1 MKSHPT
7 VTPSGGKLRFRTRA
21 AFVSAFF
28 ALTAA
33 AGAFERVNLTS
44 AGGEATDGVAWT
56 PSASADGRYVVF
68 ATNAALIPTD
78 TNHDFDIYLRD
89 RVAGTTTCLSVNT
102 FGAPAGESYNP
113 VISADG
119 RFVAFES
126 FADSLVTFDTNGSN
140 DVFVRDLVNGTMA
153 RVSVSSLGVQAE
165 NGSDSSFPSISGDG
179 RFVVFQSS
187 AANLVEDDTNGE
199 TDIFVH
205 DLPAGTTTRINVGP
219 APGFA
224 EANGMSSMP
233 HLSGDGSTVVFRSF
247 ATTLTASPTNGN
259 AHIFACDLA
268 TGAITLVSKNGAG
281 EESDFDSG
289 SSMTSSDGRY
299 VVFESMAGNLAPGD
313 DANNDPD
320 IFLHDRQTG
329 ATTRVSHVTGG
340 AKQNGISASP
350 SISADG
356 SLIAF
361 TSNAANLAPEASGDI
376 FNLYVHRI
384 ATGETALISKGYNGA
399 EGDDST
405 YEKAVFVE
413 NGNAIVFESS
423 ASNLVPNDTNLTHDI
438 FYLSLS
444 GYSQPDTIL
453 SKSASIGAGVGGDV
467 YNTNAAGQSLKLL
480 SKRAKAVNATLFV
493 QNDGTG
499 SDAFRVRGQIGNAF
513 IPLSYFAGSK
523 NVTGAVKSGNYNTGS
538 LAVGASRMLKIA
550 ATPVRSK
557 VAKVRKKK
565 TVWLRKSCSAVI
577 TSTSVTDPTK
587 RDAVRLQVE
596 HR

>member
-1 MKSHPT
+1 MKSPAS
-7 VTPSGGKLRFRTRA
+7 VTSSGGTFRFRARA
-21 AFVSAFF
+21 VIVSAFF
-28 ALTAA
+28 ALTAG

-44 AGGEATDGVAWT
+44 AGGEATGGVTWT

-68 ATNAALIPTD
+68 TSNVALIPTD
-78 TNHDFDIYLRD
+78 TNSDFDIYLRD
-89 RVAGTTTCLSVNT
+89 RVAGTTTCVSVST
-102 FGAPAGESYNP
+102 FGAPAGDSYNP

-187 AANLVEDDTNGE
+187 AANLVEDDTNGQ

-219 APGFA
+219 APGLA

-233 HLSGDGSTVVFRSF
+233 HISDDGSTVAFRSF

-268 TGAITLVSKNGAG
+268 TGAITLVSKNSAG
-281 EESDFDSG
+281 DESDFDSG
-289 SSMTSSDGRY
+289 SPMTSTDGRY
-299 VVFESMAGNLAPGD
+299 VVFESMAGNLAAGD

-329 ATTRVSHVTGG
+329 ATTRVSRNSAGV
-340 AKQNGISASP
+340 KQDNFSASP
-350 SISADG
+350 SISDDG

-361 TSNAANLAPEASGDI
+361 SSNASNLAPEASGDI
-376 FNLYVHRI
+376 FNLYLHRVT
-384 ATGETALISKGYNGA
+384 TGETALISKGYDGA
-399 EGDDST
+399 EGDDAS
-405 YEKAVFVE
+405 YDRAVFVE
-413 NGNAIVFESS
+413 DGTAIVFESS
-423 ASNLVPNDTNLTHDI
+423 ASNLVLNDTNMTHDI
-438 FYLSLS
+438 FYLSLNRNL
-444 GYSQPDTIL
+444 QPDNLL

-467 YNTNAAGQSLKLL
+467 YNTTAAGQSLGLL
-480 SKRAKAVNATLFV
+480 TKKAKAVNAYLFV
-493 QNDGTG
+493 QNDGTAA
-499 SDAFRVRGQIGNAF
+499 DAFRVRGQIGNAF
-513 IPLSYFAGSK
+513 IPLSYYAGSK
-523 NVTGAVKSGNYNTGS
+523 NVTGAVKSGNYNTGT
-538 LAVGASRMLKIA
+538 LAAGANRMLKVEA
-550 ATPVRSK
+550 APVRSK
-557 VAKVRKKK
+557 VAKVRNGK
-565 TVWLRKSCSAVI
+565 TFWLRKSCSAVI
-577 TSTSVTDPTK
+577 MSTSVSDPAKT
-587 RDAVRLQVE
+587 DAVRLQVE

>member
-1 MKSHPT
+1 MKSRHHLLQFN
-7 VTPSGGKLRFRTRA
+7 GRFRS
-21 AFVSAFF
+21 SARL
-28 ALTAA
+28 ALALFLLPVA

-44 AGGEATDGVAWT
+44 AGGEAADGVTWT

-68 ATNAALIPTD
+68 ASNATMIPTD
-78 TNHDFDIYLRD
+78 TNFDFDIFLRD
-89 RVAGTTTCLSVNT
+89 RVAGTTTCISVNT
-102 FGAPAGESYNP
+102 AGVPAGKSYNP

-126 FADSLVTFDTNGSN
+126 FADSLVTFDTNASN

-219 APGFA
+219 APGLA
-224 EANGMSSMP
+224 EADGMSSMP

-268 TGAITLVSKNGAG
+268 TGAITLVSKNSEGD
-281 EESDFDSG
+281 ESDFDSG
-289 SSMTSSDGRY
+289 SPMTSYDGRY

-313 DANNDPD
+313 DANDDPD

-329 ATTRVSHVTGG
+329 VTSRVSRNSAGV
-340 AKQNGISASP
+340 KQDGMSASP

-356 SLIAF
+356 TLVAF
-361 TSNAANLAPEASGDI
+361 TSNAGNLAPEASGDS

-384 ATGETALISKGYNGA
+384 ATGETILISKGYDGA

-405 YEKAVFVE
+405 WEKAVFVE
-413 NGNAIVFESS
+413 NGTAIVFESS
-423 ASNLVPNDTNLTHDI
+423 ASNLVRNDTNMTHDV
-438 FYLSLS
+438 FYRSLMAV
-444 GYSQPDTIL
+444 SQPDNLL

-467 YNTNAAGQSLKLL
+467 YNTTAAGQSLGLL
-480 SKRAKAVNATLFV
+480 TRKAKAVNAYLFV
-493 QNDGTG
+493 QNDGTVA
-499 SDAFRVRGQIGNAF
+499 DAFRVRGQIGNAF
-513 IPLSYFAGSK
+513 IPLSYYAGSK
-523 NVTGAVKSGNYNTGS
+523 NVTGAVKSGSYQTGT
-538 LAVGASRMLKIA
+538 LAAGANRMLKVEA
-550 ATPVRSK
+550 APVRSK
-557 VAKVRKKK
+557 VAKVRNGR

-577 TSTSVTDPTK
+577 TSTSVTDPAKT
-587 RDAVRLQVE
+587 DAVRLQVE

>member
-1 MKSHPT
+1 MKSHPP
-7 VTPSGGKLRFRTRA
+7 VTPSCGKRRFRTRSV
-21 AFVSAFF
+21 FVSAFF
-28 ALTAA
+28 ALTAT
-33 AGAFERVNLTS
+33 AGAFERLNLTS

-68 ATNAALIPTD
+68 ATNATLIPTD
-78 TNHDFDIYLRD
+78 MNSDFDIYLRD

-102 FGAPAGESYNP
+102 FGAPAGQSYNP

-140 DVFVRDLVNGTMA
+140 DVFVRDIVNGTMA

-179 RFVVFQSS
+179 RLVVFQSS
-187 AANLVEDDTNGE
+187 AANLVEDDTNGQ

-205 DLPAGTTTRINVGP
+205 DLPAGTTTRINIGS

-224 EANGMSSMP
+224 EANGMSSTP
-233 HLSGDGSTVVFRSF
+233 ILPGDGSTVVFRSF

-268 TGAITLVSKNGAG
+268 TGAITLVSKNSEGD
-281 EESDFDSG
+281 ESDFDSG
-289 SSMTSSDGRY
+289 SPMTSSDGRY
-299 VVFESMAGNLAPGD
+299 VVFVSMAGNLAPGD
-313 DANNDPD
+313 DLTNTAD

-329 ATTRVSHVTGG
+329 ATSRVSRNSAGV
-340 AKQNGISASP
+340 KQDGMSASP

-361 TSNAANLAPEASGDI
+361 TSNAGNLAPEATGNFS
-376 FNLYVHRI
+376 NLYVHRI

-423 ASNLVPNDTNLTHDI
+423 ASNLVPNDTNMTHDI

-444 GYSQPDTIL
+444 GYSRPDTIL
-453 SKSASIGAGVGGDV
+453 SKSTAIGVGVGGDV
-467 YNTNAAGQSLKLL
+467 YNSTAAGQSLGLL

-493 QNDGTG
+493 QNDGTQG
-499 SDAFRVRGQIGNAF
+499 DAFRVRGQIGNAF

-523 NVTGAVKSGNYNTGS
+523 NVTSAVKSGNYNTGT
-538 LAVGASRMLKIA
+538 LAVGASRMLKIS

-557 VAKVRKKK
+557 VAKVRNGK
-565 TVWLRKSCSAVI
+565 TVWLRKSCSAMI
-577 TSTSVTDPTK
+577 TSTSVSDATK
-587 RDAVRLQVE
+587 SDAVRLEVE

>member
-1 MKSHPT
+1 MR
-7 VTPSGGKLRFRTRA
+7 RFLGRA
-21 AFVSAFF
+21 SFVSALF
-28 ALTAA
+28 ALTAT

-44 AGGEATDGVAWT
+44 AGGEATGGVTWT

-68 ATNAALIPTD
+68 TSNAPLIPTD
-78 TNHDFDIYLRD
+78 TNSDFDIYLRD
-89 RVAGTTTCLSVNT
+89 RVAGTTTCVSVST
-102 FGAPAGESYNP
+102 LGAPVGQSYNP
-113 VISADG
+113 VISANG
-119 RFVAFES
+119 RYVAFES
-126 FADSLVTFDTNGSN
+126 FASELVTGDTNASN
-140 DVFVRDLVNGTMA
+140 DVFVRDLVNGTTV
-153 RVSVSSLGVQAE
+153 RVSVSSTADQAE
-165 NGSDSSFPSISGDG
+165 IMSDSSYPSISDDG
-179 RFVVFQSS
+179 RLVAFVSS
-187 AANLVEDDTNGE
+187 AANLVAGDTNGE
-199 TDIFVH
+199 PDLFVH
-205 DLPAGTTTRINVGP
+205 DLQSGTTTRINMGP

-268 TGAITLVSKNGAG
+268 TGAITLVSKNSEGD
-281 EESDFDSG
+281 ESDFDSG

-299 VVFESMAGNLAPGD
+299 VVFDSMAGNLAPGD
-313 DANNDPD
+313 DATNDVD
-320 IFLHDRQTG
+320 IFLHDRETG
-329 ATTRVSHVTGG
+329 ATSRVSRNSAGV
-340 AKQNGISASP
+340 KQDGMSASP

-361 TSNAANLAPEASGDI
+361 TSNAGNLAPEASGSF

-384 ATGETALISKGYNGA
+384 ATGETALISKGYDGA

-423 ASNLVPNDTNLTHDI
+423 ASNLVLNDTNMTHDI
-438 FYLSLS
+438 FYLSLNRNL
-444 GYSQPDTIL
+444 QPDNLL

-467 YNTNAAGQSLKLL
+467 YNTTAAGQALKLL
-480 SKRAKAVNATLFV
+480 SKKAKAVNAYLFV
-493 QNDGTG
+493 QNDGTQR
-499 SDAFRVRGQIGNAF
+499 DAFRVRGQVGNAF

-523 NVTGAVKSGNYNTGS
+523 NVTGAVKSGSYNTGS
-538 LAVGASRMLKIA
+538 LAVGANRMLKIA

-557 VAKVRKKK
+557 VAKVRNGK
-565 TVWLRKSCSAVI
+565 TVWLRKTCSAVI
-577 TSTSVTDPTK
+577 TSTSMTDPTK
-587 RDAVRLQVE
+587 SDAVRLQVE

>member
-1 MKSHPT
+1 MKSHTP

-21 AFVSAFF
+21 VFVSAFF

-44 AGGEATDGVAWT
+44 AGGEVTDGVAWT
-56 PSASADGRYVVF
+56 PSDSADGRYVVF
-68 ATNAALIPTD
+68 SSNATLILSD
-78 TNHDFDIYLRD
+78 TNSDFDIYLRD
-89 RVAGTTTCLSVNT
+89 RVAGTTTCVSVST
-102 FGAPAGESYNP
+102 FGAPAGGSYNP

-119 RFVAFES
+119 RYVAFES
-126 FADSLVTFDTNGSN
+126 FANSLVTFDTNVSN
-140 DVFVRDLVNGTMA
+140 DVFVRDLVNGTTA

-179 RFVVFQSS
+179 RLVVFQSS
-187 AANLVEDDTNGE
+187 ATNLVAGDTNGQS
-199 TDIFVH
+199 DIFVH
-205 DLPAGTTTRINVGP
+205 DLPAGTTTRISVGP
-219 APGFA
+219 APGLA
-224 EANGMSSMP
+224 EGNGNSSAP
-233 HLSGDGSTVVFRSF
+233 SLSGDGSTVVFRSF
-247 ATTLTASPTNGN
+247 ATTLTASPTDGS

-268 TGAITLVSKNGAG
+268 TGAITLVSKNSDGD
-281 EESDFDSG
+281 ESDFDSG
-289 SSMTSSDGRY
+289 SPMTSSDGRY
-299 VVFESMAGNLAPGD
+299 VVFESMAGNLAAGD

-320 IFLHDRQTG
+320 IFLHDRQAG
-329 ATTRVSHVTGG
+329 TTARVSRNSAGV
-340 AKQNGISASP
+340 KQDGMSSSP

-361 TSNAANLAPEASGDI
+361 TSNAGNLAPEASGDS

-384 ATGETALISKGYNGA
+384 AAGDTTLISKGYDGA

-405 YEKAVFVE
+405 YAKAVFVE
-413 NGNAIVFESS
+413 NGTAIVFESS
-423 ASNLVPNDTNLTHDI
+423 ASNLVLNDTNMTHDI
-438 FYLSLS
+438 FYLSLNRNL
-444 GYSQPDTIL
+444 QPDNLL
-453 SKSASIGAGVGGDV
+453 SKSAAIGAGVGGDV
-467 YNTNAAGQSLKLL
+467 YNTTAAGQSLGLL
-480 SKRAKAVNATLFV
+480 SKQAKAVNATLFV

-523 NVTGAVKSGNYNTGS
+523 NVTGAVKSGNYNTGN
-538 LAVGASRMLKIA
+538 LAVGANRTLKIS

-557 VAKVRKKK
+557 VAKVRNGK

-577 TSTSVTDPTK
+577 MSTSVTDATK
-587 RDAVRLQVE
+587 SDAVRLQVE